1 MRTRLTEISLK
12 RPWAVIIVTLII
24 TLAFATQFP
33 RMKTDTDPNNMLP
46 ETADVRVS
54 NLEVEQIFGLHKDM
68 MAVGVVNDS
77 GIFNPETVNR
87 MARLTEEI
95 RGIDGVAAQDVT
107 SFLVAANMATPPN
120 GFSGEE
126 ITAMKGMV
134 MGNPLMV
141 GRFVSENGTTSAIYV
156 PLNDGANGKEVAD
169 SIRQAV
175 ESEPAED
182 TYYVAGDPVARDT
195 FGSEMFLQM
204 GLFSPM
210 AGLIM
215 MLMLYLMF
223 RNWPLTFSIMGVAM
237 ISIVWTLGALIGL
250 GYPVHIMSSMIP
262 VFLMA
267 ISTSSIHIFN
277 EFYFCC
283 GELNERRK
291 AITRTMGVMGAP
303 VAYTAL
309 VAAIGFSVLG
319 IGDIIPVRVF
329 GLFVAFGI
337 AVITLLTFTFL
348 PAVMVLMGEK
358 TLHRA
363 ARRESPEGNRVTNLL
378 GRAGRFTLKRRYAVL
393 LVGLLL
399 VGLSV
404 WGITKIRVN
413 NNMVAW
419 FKGGSDIRVADSV
432 INDNLGGSSLAYMV
446 AEGNGAGSLDSPAA
460 LKYIAGL
467 QSQLMTLAVVGNTY
481 SVADSVKMAN
491 MMMSG
496 NNPSA
501 FSLPDAPE
509 QVSQILM
516 SAARPSDLDKDR
528 EKANI
533 QVQLKT
539 WDASAM
545 NDVLEKTDAYIAASP
560 PPAGISFR
568 PAGIAY
574 FNKVW
579 NDKVLGDM
587 IRVFIIGT
595 AIILLV
601 LIFVFRSLKWAMVS
615 FIPLLFTIL
624 FIFGAIGFLGKDFDM
639 PIAVLSTLSLGLA
652 VDFAIHFVR
661 RYRQRLETD
670 PDIECA
676 LLWTIVRPGKGI
688 IRNAILFSATFS
700 VMIFAALTPYIT
712 VGFFI
717 MSIVMISAV
726 LTLVYLPAVI
736 RTFGL
741 R

>member
-107 SFLVAANMATPPN
+107 SFLVAANMTTPPN
-120 GFSGEE
+120 DFSGGE
-126 ITAMKGMV
+126 IDAMKGMV

-141 GRFVSENGTTSAIYV
+141 GRFVSEDGTTSAIYV

-169 SIRQAV
+169 AIRQAV
-175 ESEPAED
+175 DSEPTRD
-182 TYYVAGDPVARDT
+182 TFYVAGDPVARDT

-237 ISIVWTLGALIGL
+237 ISIVWTLGALIGM

-267 ISTSSIHIFN
+267 ISTSGIHIFN

-291 AITRTMGVMGAP
+291 AITKTMSVMGAP

-378 GRAGRFTLKRRYAVL
+378 GQAGRFTLKRRYAVL
-393 LVGLLL
+393 LIGLLL
-399 VGLSV
+399 VGLSI

-501 FSLPDAPE
+501 FSLPDSPE
-509 QVSQILM
+509 QVSQILA

-545 NDVLEKTDAYIAASP
+545 DDVLEKTDVYIAANP
-560 PPAGISFR
+560 APAGITFR

-579 NDKVLGDM
+579 NDEVLGDM

-670 PDIECA
+670 PDIEQA
-676 LLWTIVRPGKGI
+676 LLWTVVRPGKGI

-717 MSIVMISAV
+717 MSIVMVSAV
-726 LTLVYLPAVI
+726 LTLIYLPAVI

>member
-12 RPWAVIIVTLII
+12 RPWTVIIVTLFI

-33 RMKTDTDPNNMLP
+33 RMETDTDPNNMLP

-54 NLEVEQIFGLHKDM
+54 NREVEQIFGLHKDM
-68 MAVGVVNDS
+68 MAVGIVNDN
-77 GIFNPETVNR
+77 GIFNPQTVNR

-95 RGIDGVAAQDVT
+95 RGIDGVAAPDVT
-107 SFLVAANMATPPN
+107 SFLVAANMTTPPN
-120 GFSGEE
+120 GYSGDE
-126 ITAMKGMV
+126 ISAMKGMV
-134 MGNPLMV
+134 MGNPLMA
-141 GRFVSENGTTSAIYV
+141 GRFISEDGTTSAIYV

-169 SIRQAV
+169 AIRQAV
-175 ESEPAED
+175 ESEPTQD

-291 AITRTMGVMGAP
+291 AITKTMSVMGAP

-378 GRAGRFTLKRRYAVL
+378 GMVGRFTLKKRYAVL
-393 LVGLLL
+393 LIGLVL
-399 VGLSV
+399 VGLSI

-419 FKGGSDIRVADSV
+419 FKGGSDIRVADRV

-460 LKYIAGL
+460 LKYMEGL

-496 NNPSA
+496 NDPSA
-501 FSLPDAPE
+501 FSLPDSPE
-509 QVSQILM
+509 QVSQMLM
-516 SAARPSDLDKDR
+516 SAARPSELDKAR

-545 NDVLEKTDAYIAASP
+545 DDVIEKTDAYISDNP
-560 PPAGISFR
+560 PPSGITFR

-579 NDKVLGDM
+579 NDEVLGDM

-601 LIFVFRSLKWAMVS
+601 LIVVFRSLKWALVS

-624 FIFGAIGFLGKDFDM
+624 LIFGAIGFLGKDFDM

-670 PDIECA
+670 PDIEQA

-717 MSIVMISAV
+717 MSIVMVSAV

>member
-1 MRTRLTEISLK
+1 MRTRLTETSLK
-12 RPWAVIIVTLII
+12 RPWTVIIVTLII

-54 NLEVEQIFGLHKDM
+54 NREVEQIFGLHKDM
-68 MAVGVVNDS
+68 MAVGIVNNS
-77 GIFNPETVNR
+77 GIFNPQTVNR

-107 SFLVAANMATPPN
+107 SFLVAANMAVPPN
-120 GFSGEE
+120 GFSGDEVA
-126 ITAMKGMV
+126 AMKDMV
-134 MGNPLMV
+134 MGNPLMA
-141 GRFVSENGTTSAIYV
+141 GRFISENGTTSAIYV

-169 SIRQAV
+169 AIRQAV
-175 ESEPAED
+175 DSQPAED
-182 TYYVAGDPVARDT
+182 TFYVAGDPVARDT

-204 GLFSPM
+204 GLFSPL

-291 AITRTMGVMGAP
+291 AITKTMSVMGAP

-378 GRAGRFTLKRRYAVL
+378 GMVGRFTLKKRYAVL
-393 LVGLLL
+393 LIGLVL
-399 VGLSV
+399 VGLSI

-419 FKGGSDIRVADSV
+419 FKGGSDIRVADRV

-460 LKYIAGL
+460 LKYIEGL
-467 QSQLMTLAVVGNTY
+467 QAQLMTLAVVGNTY
-481 SVADSVKMAN
+481 SVADSVKMAS
-491 MMMSG
+491 MMMAG
-496 NNPSA
+496 NDPSA
-501 FSLPDAPE
+501 FSLPESQE

-516 SAARPSDLDKDR
+516 SAARPSDLDQNR

-545 NDVLEKTDAYIAASP
+545 DDVLEKTDAYISDNP
-560 PPAGISFR
+560 PPSGITFR

-579 NDKVLGDM
+579 NDEVLGDM

-601 LIFVFRSLKWAMVS
+601 LIVVFRSLKWALVS

-624 FIFGAIGFLGKDFDM
+624 LIFGAIGFLGKDFDM

-661 RYRQRLETD
+661 RYRQRLESD
-670 PDIECA
+670 PDIEQA

-717 MSIVMISAV
+717 MSIVMVSAV

>member
-12 RPWAVIIVTLII
+12 RPWTVIIVTLII

-68 MAVGVVNDS
+68 MAVGVVSDS
-77 GIFNPETVNR
+77 GIFNPQTVNR

-95 RGIDGVAAQDVT
+95 RGIDGVAAKDVT
-107 SFLVAANMATPPN
+107 SFLVAANMTTPPN
-120 GFSGEE
+120 GFSGDE

-134 MGNPLMV
+134 MGNSLMV

-169 SIRQAV
+169 AIRQAV
-175 ESEPAED
+175 ESEPTED
-182 TYYVAGDPVARDT
+182 TFYVAGDPVARDT

-210 AGLIM
+210 AGFIM

-291 AITRTMGVMGAP
+291 AITKTMSVMGAP

-378 GRAGRFTLKRRYAVL
+378 GLAGRFTLKKRYAVL
-393 LVGLLL
+393 LTGLML
-399 VGLSV
+399 VGLSI
-404 WGITKIRVN
+404 WGITMIRVN

-491 MMMSG
+491 MMMNG
-496 NNPSA
+496 DDPSA
-501 FSLPDAPE
+501 FSLPDSPE

-516 SAARPSDLDKDR
+516 SAARPSDLDRNR

-533 QVQLKT
+533 QVQLNT

-545 NDVLEKTDAYIAASP
+545 DDVLEKTDVYIAANP
-560 PPAGISFR
+560 APAGITFR

-579 NDKVLGDM
+579 NDEVLGDM

-670 PDIECA
+670 PDIEQA

-688 IRNAILFSATFS
+688 IRNAVLFSATFS

-717 MSIVMISAV
+717 MSIVMVSAV